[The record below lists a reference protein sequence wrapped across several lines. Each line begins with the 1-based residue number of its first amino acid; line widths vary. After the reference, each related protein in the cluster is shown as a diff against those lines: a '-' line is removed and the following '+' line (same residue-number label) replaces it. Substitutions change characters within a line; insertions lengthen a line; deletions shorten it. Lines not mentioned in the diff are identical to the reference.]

1 MSAVHLTTWGR
12 PRCRL
17 YQCGPRSSGRQV
29 TRYRVFA
36 GYLNRLCIPSAR
48 RRSVARRAASL
59 RRLSRTTLSVCGGRI
74 ANSCRPGILE
84 QQARREKDLRP
95 FLPSAFLEGS
105 RGRGEA
111 AGRRCFCQLLSPD
124 LLCWPT
130 TQSNMDRSF
139 FPDQIMYGV
148 DEGSPE
154 ICRCIVMDPPPN
166 KSAVVRM
173 ADVIAQLVTWKAMR
187 LALHQCVSSN
197 VMPREIPGN
206 GCSRKTCCHR
216 ASRLLVELVVDPNR
230 TVEPGHHSSVDG
242 P

>member
-1 MSAVHLTTWGR
+1 MPKPWPESLHVASNIGEYEPRGTTAARAPIHPTGPHWAALLLCFRQTSVHSRTSRGDGLMSAVHLTTWGR

-154 ICRCIVMDPPPN
+154 ICRCIVMDPPPP
-166 KSAVVRM
+166 
-173 ADVIAQLVTWKAMR
+173 T
-187 LALHQCVSSN
+187 
-197 VMPREIPGN
+197 
-206 GCSRKTCCHR
+206 
-216 ASRLLVELVVDPNR
+216 SRLWFAWPM
-230 TVEPGHHSSVDG
+230 SSRSW
-242 P
+242 